1 MRPRE
6 LGSSALAVAA
16 GVALASAALWETIWF
31 SRDGSFAEQLG
42 LDESETPW
50 VFVVDPSGRV
60 ALSLHAEASPAGAA
74 RVLAAVGAGP

>member
-1 MRPRE
+1 
-6 LGSSALAVAA
+6 
-16 GVALASAALWETIWF
+16 VALASAALWETIWF